1 MPQMTAPDATS
12 GNTTCHLLTMQA
24 PHATPFLWTDE
35 YGFQLFLYLCSRE
48 QRQGKHEEPKPK
60 HAMDVPDARECHS
73 VPRRLWAAGAGPSYS
88 KSGHFRTNLS
98 LKWGASPHHQE
109 MIDNDFLREWNA
121 YLREKKLPG
130 TSWRVN
136 DPGHF
141 HIKKAR

>member
-1 MPQMTAPDATS
+1 MPQMTAPDAAS

-24 PHATPFLWTDE
+24 PYATPFLWTDE
-35 YGFQLFLYLCSRE
+35 YGFLLFLYLCSRE

-109 MIDNDFLREWNA
+109 MIDNDFLREW
-121 YLREKKLPG
+121 
-130 TSWRVN
+130 
-136 DPGHF
+136 
-141 HIKKAR
+141 

>member
-1 MPQMTAPDATS
+1 MWS
-12 GNTTCHLLTMQA
+12 
-24 PHATPFLWTDE
+24 DE